1 MQALHTIVSGADVRC
16 MQSVVHLV
24 SGDET
29 EQETALAITENLLAD
44 ESGTIDEVAVVA
56 QAGGVEAI
64 RADGEHEER
73 VQSLQEGGVSFKAC
87 SNTLDMLDMDE
98 SDLVDG
104 IETVPEG
111 AVEVTRLENE
121 GYAYLRP

>member
-1 MQALHTIVSGADVRC
+1 MQT
-16 MQSVVHLV
+16 VVHLI
-24 SGDET
+24 SGDEA
-29 EQETALAITENLLAD
+29 EQETALAIVENLLAD
-44 ESGTIDEVAVVA
+44 ESGSIDDVAVVA
-56 QAGGVEAI
+56 QSKGIEAVTRGG
-64 RADGEHEER
+64 DHEEQVR
-73 VQSLQEGGVSFKAC
+73 SLIDDDVSFKGC
-87 SNTLDMLDMDE
+87 SNTLEMMDLDE

>member
-1 MQALHTIVSGADVRC
+1 

-29 EQETALAITENLLAD
+29 EQETALAISENLLAD
-44 ESGTIDEVAVVA
+44 ETGTIDEVAVVA

-64 RADGEHEER
+64 RADGEYEER
-73 VQSLQEGGVSFKAC
+73 VRSLRDNGVSFKAC
-87 SNTLDMLDMDE
+87 SNTLDMLDMNE

>member
-1 MQALHTIVSGADVRC
+1 

-29 EQETALAITENLLAD
+29 EQETALAISENLLAD
-44 ESGTIDEVAVVA
+44 ETDTVDEVAVVA

-64 RADGEHEER
+64 RADGEYEER
-73 VQSLQEGGVSFKAC
+73 VRSLLDDGVSFKAC